1 MNSVASLTPA
11 RWLVGTLGCFVGAV
25 SAGPPLSAQ
34 STLIGARSCV
44 AHGGASAAAPS
55 HTITAYRLALQEGAD
70 FIEPDLQMTRDGVL
84 VCTHDLSLERTTNAE
99 EVFPNHARMVE
110 RRGVKSRAWPVADFT
125 LEEIR
130 QLDAGSWFD
139 PKFAGEKVPTLQ
151 ELIDLVRGKAG
162 IYPETKDPDFYLARG
177 TDIDQRLHE
186 VLERNGLATRA
197 GQRETPVLIQSS
209 HRKSLEKLSALG
221 AGNYSLI
228 QLVWIDQWNDFLSD
242 EGLDSVA
249 EYA

>member
-110 RRGVKSRAWPVADFT
+110 RRGVKSMAWPVADFM

-151 ELIDLVRGKAG
+151 ELIDLVRG
-162 IYPETKDPDFYLARG
+162 
-177 TDIDQRLHE
+177 
-186 VLERNGLATRA
+186 
-197 GQRETPVLIQSS
+197 
-209 HRKSLEKLSALG
+209 
-221 AGNYSLI
+221 
-228 QLVWIDQWNDFLSD
+228 
-242 EGLDSVA
+242 
-249 EYA
+249 